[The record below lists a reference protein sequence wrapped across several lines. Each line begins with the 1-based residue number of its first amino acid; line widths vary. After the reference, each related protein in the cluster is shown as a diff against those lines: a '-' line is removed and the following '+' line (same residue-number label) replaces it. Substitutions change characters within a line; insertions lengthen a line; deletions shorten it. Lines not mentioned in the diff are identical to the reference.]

1 MPVEHAASNRILA
14 LFAHPDDEL
23 SVGSTLARYAQAGVA
38 VTLICATRGEA
49 ATIYSPPEY
58 GATGENLGEVRTR
71 ELECCCQ
78 VLGINDLRWLDWPDG
93 GVSTLDREMAVTEV
107 VAIIR
112 QVRPQVMLTHPDH
125 GGYPHPDH
133 LAVHDIALAAWQAAA
148 DRDYRPDLG
157 PAHAVTKLYGRVIP
171 MSFFLQAPE
180 FAEYRVQLN
189 GDQLPFVATPDEDV
203 STVLDVAAWADRR
216 VAGWECH
223 QSQHNPNGAFSQVP
237 DDVQQDFRSREYL
250 QLIAHRLADNPS
262 PETDL
267 FAGIVPD
274 TEIKSSEPEA
284 DLPDG
289 MNPGIQIEQDE
300 PETPALRGK
309 AADALAMRLL
319 DAVRSNST
327 HVLLYQEYRKR
338 SRQEDVIA
346 LLDMLIDGSQE
357 AISLVSPMLRRLNRS
372 PMRAGIN
379 ENTLAQGSSRRGTA
393 SRLNFV
399 LVAQERMVE
408 WTAEQVRR
416 NDPPEIKILWQQ
428 LADIADR
435 HLQAT
440 KVMVAM
446 AEDTA
451 QEAENDD

>member
-1 MPVEHAASNRILA
+1 MPVENASFYRILA

-23 SVGSTLARYAQAGVA
+23 SVGSTLARYAQTGVR

-58 GATGENLGEVRTR
+58 GATRENLGEIRTR

-93 GVSTLDREMAVTEV
+93 GVTALDREQATAQV

-112 QVRPQVMLTHPDH
+112 QVRPQVMITHPDH

-148 DRDYRPDLG
+148 DSDYRPDLG
-157 PAHAVTKLYGRVIP
+157 LAHEVTKLYGRVIP

-237 DDVQQDFRSREYL
+237 DEVQQDFRSREYL

-267 FAGIVPD
+267 FDSIVPD
-274 TEIKSSEPEA
+274 TEIGDHDPEVDVLETTDSS
-284 DLPDG
+284 
-289 MNPGIQIEQDE
+289 IQLEQDE
-300 PETPALRGK
+300 PEKPVIRGK
-309 AADALAMRLL
+309 AADALAARLL

-338 SRQEDVIA
+338 SRKEDVIA
-346 LLDMLIDGSQE
+346 LLDVLIDGSQE
-357 AISLVSPMLRRLNRS
+357 AIALISPVLRRLNRS

-379 ENTLAQGSSRRGTA
+379 ENTLAQGASRKGTA
-393 SRLNFV
+393 NRLDFV

-408 WTAEQVRR
+408 WTAEQLRR
-416 NDPPEIKILWQQ
+416 DDPPEIRILWQQ

-435 HLQAT
+435 HQQAT
-440 KVMVAM
+440 KVMVA
-446 AEDTA
+446 AEENA
-451 QEAENDD
+451 QEAESDE

>member
-1 MPVEHAASNRILA
+1 MRHARRGRYD
-14 LFAHPDDEL
+14 LFA
-23 SVGSTLARYAQAGVA
+23 AGVRRHA
-38 VTLICATRGEA
+38 RRIWARCAR
-49 ATIYSPPEY
+49 
-58 GATGENLGEVRTR
+58 R

-93 GVSTLDREMAVTEV
+93 GVSALDRDQASAEV

-112 QVRPQVMLTHPDH
+112 QVRPQVMITHPDH

-133 LAVHDIALAAWQAAA
+133 LAIHDIALAAWQAAA
-148 DRDYRPDLG
+148 DSDYRPDLG

-237 DDVQQDFRSREYL
+237 DEVQQDFRSREYL

-267 FAGIVPD
+267 FAGMVPD
-274 TEIKSSEPEA
+274 TEIKSNKPES
-284 DLPDG
+284 DVLDG

-357 AISLVSPMLRRLNRS
+357 AIALSKPNAAALESQSDACGHKREYTG
-372 PMRAGIN
+372 AGI
-379 ENTLAQGSSRRGTA
+379 LAQGHSKQAQLCAGRSGENGGMDRRAVAAQRPARNQDPLATIGRHRRSSPAGHQGDGGDGGR
-393 SRLNFV
+393 
-399 LVAQERMVE
+399 
-408 WTAEQVRR
+408 
-416 NDPPEIKILWQQ
+416 
-428 LADIADR
+428 
-435 HLQAT
+435 
-440 KVMVAM
+440 
-446 AEDTA
+446 
-451 QEAENDD
+451 

>member
-1 MPVEHAASNRILA
+1 M
-14 LFAHPDDEL
+14 
-23 SVGSTLARYAQAGVA
+23 
-38 VTLICATRGEA
+38 
-49 ATIYSPPEY
+49 
-58 GATGENLGEVRTR
+58 
-71 ELECCCQ
+71 
-78 VLGINDLRWLDWPDG
+78 
-93 GVSTLDREMAVTEV
+93 
-107 VAIIR
+107 
-112 QVRPQVMLTHPDH
+112 
-125 GGYPHPDH
+125 
-133 LAVHDIALAAWQAAA
+133 
-148 DRDYRPDLG
+148 
-157 PAHAVTKLYGRVIP
+157 TKLYGRVIP

-189 GDQLPFVATPDEDV
+189 GDQLPFVATPDEDI
-203 STVLDVAAWADRR
+203 STLLDVAAWADRR

-223 QSQHNPNGAFSQVP
+223 QSQHNPNGAFTQVP

-274 TEIKSSEPEA
+274 TEIGDPNPEVDLLKTTDSS
-284 DLPDG
+284 
-289 MNPGIQIEQDE
+289 IQLEQDE
-300 PETPALRGK
+300 PEKPAIRGK
-309 AADALAMRLL
+309 AADALAARLL

-338 SRQEDVIA
+338 TRQVDVIA
-346 LLDMLIDGSQE
+346 LLDVLIDGSQE
-357 AISLVSPMLRRLNRS
+357 AIALISPILRRLDRS

-379 ENTLAQGSSRRGTA
+379 ENTLAQGSSRRGTEG
-393 SRLNFV
+393 RLNFM

-408 WTAEQVRR
+408 WTAEQLRR

-428 LADIADR
+428 LAEIADR

-446 AEDTA
+446 AEENA
-451 QEAENDD
+451 QEAESDE

>member
-1 MPVEHAASNRILA
+1 MPVEHASSYRILA

-23 SVGSTLARYAQAGVA
+23 SVGSTLARYTQAGVG

-58 GATGENLGEVRTR
+58 GATRENLGEVRTR

-93 GVSTLDREMAVTEV
+93 GVSALDRDQSTAQV

-112 QVRPQVMLTHPDH
+112 QVRPQVMVTHPDH

-133 LAVHDIALAAWQAAA
+133 LAIHDIALAAWQAAA
-148 DRDYRPDLG
+148 DNGYRPDLG

-203 STVLDVAAWADRR
+203 STLLDVAAWADQR

-223 QSQHNPNGAFSQVP
+223 QSQHNPNGAFTQVP

-267 FAGIVPD
+267 LTGIVPD
-274 TEIKSSEPEA
+274 TEIGDPDPEA
-284 DLPDG
+284 DLLKTTDSS
-289 MNPGIQIEQDE
+289 IQPEHEE
-300 PETPALRGK
+300 PEKPAIRGK
-309 AADALAMRLL
+309 ATDALAARML
-319 DAVRSNST
+319 DAVRSNNT

-338 SRQEDVIA
+338 TRQVDVIA
-346 LLDMLIDGSQE
+346 LLDVLIDGSQE
-357 AISLVSPMLRRLNRS
+357 AIALISPILRRMDRS

-379 ENTLAQGSSRRGTA
+379 ENTLAQGSSRRGTEN
-393 SRLNFV
+393 RLNFV
-399 LVAQERMVE
+399 LVAQERTVE
-408 WTAEQVRR
+408 WTAEQLRR

-446 AEDTA
+446 AEENA
-451 QEAENDD
+451 QEAESDE